1 MVYAL
6 QCGVLISLRRID
18 VLRQH
23 LSPTSRRLL
32 STSPAPQTSRWEYIR
47 KRRVLLLTGVI
58 SGSAVIGVWAD
69 AKSCP
74 DRSRDLSFRPASSP
88 ETSISIAQAQSTDL
102 IPLLRTYVVYSL
114 ISIPFLV
121 DHASQILD
129 YLLRVPLVGRA
140 VETIVRRTF
149 FAQYVGGETV
159 QDILPLIR
167 RLRYENKGMLL
178 GYSVEVDENVATAGT
193 GHGTPKGQR
202 SYEDASNSEQPIHK
216 RIVEEIIHSIDTVGD
231 FEDRLA
237 NESGI
242 EGRGTWIAVKLTALL
257 PRAESLRNFS
267 MHLVHTRPEPP
278 DSVPFPG
285 TPSSSDLAILDRQ
298 SRSHP
303 KSPLMEEDVRDLQEL
318 YANLRRICLRAKER
332 RIKIVIDAEYTWY
345 QPAID
350 AFGHALMEQFNKLP
364 ENVWTKWLFSGS
376 SSQRGPQPLVYMT
389 YQAYLRRTPAHLAH
403 SIALSRKRGYALGVK
418 LVRGAYHPHEIASH
432 IRSLHTMSISTDL
445 DPPVYSSKVETDACY
460 NTCVSVIVRAI
471 ADDIGSSPTQLPRLG
486 VVFGTHNWGSSEL
499 VLHELVKNG
508 LAREEGGV
516 NEPRTVVIPR
526 EVAERCT
533 FAQLYGM
540 ANSLTNHIVACTRS
554 PIPFVLK
561 YTPYGALGE
570 VIPYLSRRAIENKS
584 VLGSGRATRER
595 KEAALVIWKKL
606 FGSVGL

>member
-202 SYEDASNSEQPIHK
+202 DYP
-216 RIVEEIIHSIDTVGD
+216 
-231 FEDRLA
+231 
-237 NESGI
+237 
-242 EGRGTWIAVKLTALL
+242 
-257 PRAESLRNFS
+257 
-267 MHLVHTRPEPP
+267 
-278 DSVPFPG
+278 
-285 TPSSSDLAILDRQ
+285 
-298 SRSHP
+298 
-303 KSPLMEEDVRDLQEL
+303 
-318 YANLRRICLRAKER
+318 
-332 RIKIVIDAEYTWY
+332 
-345 QPAID
+345 
-350 AFGHALMEQFNKLP
+350 
-364 ENVWTKWLFSGS
+364 
-376 SSQRGPQPLVYMT
+376 
-389 YQAYLRRTPAHLAH
+389 
-403 SIALSRKRGYALGVK
+403 
-418 LVRGAYHPHEIASH
+418 
-432 IRSLHTMSISTDL
+432 
-445 DPPVYSSKVETDACY
+445 
-460 NTCVSVIVRAI
+460 
-471 ADDIGSSPTQLPRLG
+471 
-486 VVFGTHNWGSSEL
+486 
-499 VLHELVKNG
+499 
-508 LAREEGGV
+508 
-516 NEPRTVVIPR
+516 
-526 EVAERCT
+526 
-533 FAQLYGM
+533 
-540 ANSLTNHIVACTRS
+540 
-554 PIPFVLK
+554 
-561 YTPYGALGE
+561 
-570 VIPYLSRRAIENKS
+570 
-584 VLGSGRATRER
+584 
-595 KEAALVIWKKL
+595 
-606 FGSVGL
+606 